1 MIWSSICCCKFA
13 CLLLKGLIN
22 KEEIIWIFWQKEKSD
37 SSNLSIRNTASKKV
51 IYRNFPIPPQ
61 HTEQNNS
68 CSQTLSVQSQP
79 GNIQQN
85 KISTQLRD
93 SAYPNP
99 FPPNTPRHSPADQE
113 PATSQT
119 SCNINRRLFE
129 PSQTVS
135 SQTVS
140 SQTVSSSSSQEP
152 RIIPKFLAKK
162 SSNTVTGPSSNP
174 GSVAP
179 PVVPVFKARTSGGQR
194 KQRDGSGLRNSST
207 ETPSCTTPSVCF
219 CIL

>member
-1 MIWSSICCCKFA
+1 M
-13 CLLLKGLIN
+13 
-22 KEEIIWIFWQKEKSD
+22 
-37 SSNLSIRNTASKKV
+37 
-51 IYRNFPIPPQ
+51 YRNFPIPPQ
-61 HTEQNNS
+61 HTEQNNN

-79 GNIQQN
+79 GNTRQN
-85 KISTQLRD
+85 KVSSQHKDT
-93 SAYPNP
+93 ANPNP
-99 FPPNTPRHSPADQE
+99 FPPNTLRHSPADQE

-119 SCNINRRLFE
+119 SCSINRRLLC
-129 PSQTVS
+129 P
-135 SQTVS
+135 

-207 ETPSCTTPSVCF
+207 KTPSCTKPSVCF

>member
-1 MIWSSICCCKFA
+1 MIFY
-13 CLLLKGLIN
+13 LLLLVCLCVIERLIN

-93 SAYPNP
+93 SVYPNP
-99 FPPNTPRHSPADQE
+99 FPPNTPRQSPADQE

-135 SQTVS
+135 S
-140 SQTVSSSSSQEP
+140 SSSQEP

-162 SSNTVTGPSSNP
+162 SSNTFTRPSSNP

-194 KQRDGSGLRNSST
+194 KQRDGSGLASSST
-207 ETPSCTTPSVCF
+207 ETPSCTQPSVCF